1 MDHCPFSQ
9 TYMSDIWTSFIAF
22 SSKNFLCRTFQQK
35 KIRGVQICSNKTARS
50 NETARLSLRRDEN
63 IDDISN
69 ALKQSAKISPK
80 LYKKH
85 PKMKG
90 AETCSNE

>member
-1 MDHCPFSQ
+1 MDVFYCIFFKKFSLPNIS
-9 TYMSDIWTSFIAF
+9 TT
-22 SSKNFLCRTFQQK
+22 K

-80 LYKKH
+80 LYKKR